1 MANKLTTVRKTSLL
15 SKCEMKQKLTFKV
28 PHKAITMK
36 PKRNLWNWDKFPYA
50 ILFLCNVCP
59 LSKFTTKLN
68 SVYMGLAQ
76 LSLLS
81 LQVWLQFLPLLL
93 CKFAYCDKH
102 MILPERRK
110 RWGLPIVDT
119 QNWQKPTQAG
129 KNLTQQVFR
138 SLVFY
143 AWLFGCLSHSAK
155 HRALVFPNA
164 SHFKRCHA
172 LLCDRLICI
181 TCLSTIHLDG
191 KLERSLVSL
200 FSLLYVLLFSSILT
214 DLYRSLKALV
224 DPTIWGGEW
233 PQAIIDWTKRWHYLV
248 HRTIFEQISGGDGM

>member
-28 PHKAITMK
+28 PHMAITMK

-93 CKFAYCDKH
+93 YKFAYCASRRVIKCFS
-102 MILPERRK
+102 LVQSNCWNRVASERRK

-119 QNWQKPTQAG
+119 QNWKKPTQAG
-129 KNLTQQVFR
+129 NNNTM
-138 SLVFY
+138 LV
-143 AWLFGCLSHSAK
+143 AHD
-155 HRALVFPNA
+155 FPSWCA
-164 SHFKRCHA
+164 S
-172 LLCDRLICI
+172 
-181 TCLSTIHLDG
+181 
-191 KLERSLVSL
+191 
-200 FSLLYVLLFSSILT
+200 SLL
-214 DLYRSLKALV
+214 
-224 DPTIWGGEW
+224 
-233 PQAIIDWTKRWHYLV
+233 
-248 HRTIFEQISGGDGM
+248 